1 MFILVNT
8 PKMSLLA
15 DADDFMGDIGSVS
28 DMFYYQKRSFTRY
41 VQVCLEEDIGFPRIF
56 AVKENILIHSHFYG
70 LLIEEAINGI
80 TLEDYLKSSISNDDR
95 TTFAIDFLFKMSVNG
110 IERLR

>member
-1 MFILVNT
+1 
-8 PKMSLLA
+8 
-15 DADDFMGDIGSVS
+15 MGDIGSVS

-56 AVKENILIHSHFYG
+56 AVKENLLIHSHFYG

-95 TTFAIDFLFKMSVNG
+95 TTFAIDFLFKMSNI
-110 IERLR
+110 IEKFVKMGLYTATFLPTTL